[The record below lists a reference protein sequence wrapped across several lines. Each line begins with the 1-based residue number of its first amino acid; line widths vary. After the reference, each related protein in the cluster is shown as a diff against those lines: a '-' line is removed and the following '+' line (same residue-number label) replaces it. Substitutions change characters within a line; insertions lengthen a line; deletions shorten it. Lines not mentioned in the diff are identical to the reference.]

1 MANEENQSWNYFLRI
16 GSLIASRLKNKR
28 RFLVSL
34 STKFVNSVREFTKT
48 KQLLRVEDDDTI
60 TTCHNEYNRVTSF
73 VLKHLLFIS
82 MPLTEYTNSG

>member
-1 MANEENQSWNYFLRI
+1 MANEENQSWNYFLCI
-16 GSLIASRLKNKR
+16 GSFIASRLKNKR
-28 RFLVSL
+28 RILVSL
-34 STKFVNSVREFTKT
+34 STKFVNSR
-48 KQLLRVEDDDTI
+48 QLLRVEDDDTI